1 MSVLSV
7 PVLVLN
13 KHWVPIRVT
22 TVMDALSK
30 MFEGHAKA
38 VSEDYNVY
46 DFESWTALRL
56 HEKDA
61 FVTTAKSMIRVP
73 EVILLAR
80 YGDVPKKTLAFSR
93 ANIYRRDRYTC
104 QYCGSQP
111 GSEELTIDHVKPKS
125 KGGVTSWTN
134 CVLACVRCNRRKAN
148 KSPEQAGLTLRSK
161 PIKPSWNPRL
171 VLHKVRNTPANWE
184 KFVSDAYWNQELDH
198 VD

>member
-1 MSVLSV
+1 MLGN

-13 KHWVPIRVT
+13 KFWVPIRVT

-61 FVTTAKSMIRVP
+61 FVTTARSMIRVP

-111 GSEELTIDHVKPKS
+111 GSEELTIDHVLAKS
-125 KGGVTSWTN
+125 FGGKTTWEN
-134 CVLACVRCNRRKAN
+134 CVLACIRCNRKKAN
-148 KSPEQAGLTLRSK
+148 KSLEKAGMKLRQK
-161 PIKPSWNPRL
+161 PVKPSWNPRL
-171 VLHKVRNTPANWE
+171 VLHKVKNTPMNWE
-184 KFVSDAYWNQELDH
+184 KFVSDAYWHTPLEG
-198 VD
+198 